1 MTNLS
6 AGKFWGMRR
15 LANEDGHFT
24 MLAVDQRPPIKQI
37 CCERR
42 SEETPRFEDIRNV
55 KKTMM
60 EVLAP
65 HASAVLADPTYA
77 LTDAMNIL
85 APHHGLVVTLE
96 NSLFSEADNGRTS
109 STIDDWSV
117 EKIKK
122 VGGDAVKILTWYR
135 PDQSEATRTS
145 QKDFTKR
152 VGEAC
157 AEHDIP
163 FLLEFLV
170 YPFKGDQ
177 NHTTDYVEQQ
187 SKRADH
193 VIQTVE
199 EFSGPDFGVD
209 IFKLESPIPAADVP
223 SPDGDSDKVDQC
235 EAFFTSLG
243 EASGRP
249 WVMLSAGATKPAFK
263 NVMHYAYQAGAS
275 GFLAG
280 RAIWW
285 DDFMAFPDLEAMKS
299 GMAVNAVPYMQDL
312 AKMTAANAM
321 PWNKHPLFNGNPG
334 PAGSEE
340 KNFAK
345 WYGSQS

>member
-1 MTNLS
+1 MTMLS
-6 AGKFWGMRR
+6 AGKFWGLRR

-37 CCERR
+37 VSDRR
-42 SEETPRFEDIRNV
+42 GESTPRFEDIRNV

-60 EVLAP
+60 EMLAP

-77 LTDAMNIL
+77 LTDAMNTL
-85 APHHGLVVTLE
+85 QPHHGLVVTLE
-96 NSLFSEADNGRTS
+96 DSLFTETDDGRIS
-109 STIDDWSV
+109 KAIDGWSV
-117 EKIKK
+117 EKIKR

-135 PDQSEATRTS
+135 PDQSEATRS
-145 QKDFTKR
+145 AQKDFTKR

-187 SKRADH
+187 GKRADH

-199 EFSGPDFGVD
+199 EFSGPEFGVD

-223 SPDGDSDKVDQC
+223 APGGNSDAVAQC
-235 EAFFTSLG
+235 QKYFDELG
-243 EASGRP
+243 KASGRP

-285 DDFMAFPDLEAMKS
+285 DDFQAFPDLEAMRK
-299 GMAVNAVPYMQDL
+299 GMVANAVPYMNDL
-312 AKMTAANAM
+312 TTMTSSNATR
-321 PWNKHPLFNGNPG
+321 WNEHSFYDGDPG
-334 PAGSEE
+334 PSGSEE
-340 KNFAK
+340 QNFAK
-345 WYGSQS
+345 WYGGNS